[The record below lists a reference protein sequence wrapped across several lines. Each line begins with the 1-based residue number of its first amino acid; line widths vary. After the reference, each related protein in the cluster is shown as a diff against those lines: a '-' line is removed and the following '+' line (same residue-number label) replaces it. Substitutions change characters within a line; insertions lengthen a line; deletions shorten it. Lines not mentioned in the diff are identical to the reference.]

1 MILHMKK
8 YISFS
13 GLSGLYLGAVLLV
26 SGYAFGWT
34 DSNAFTLSAVAL
46 VVIGAA
52 LHVYF
57 LKKDSKY

>member
-13 GLSGLYLGAVLLV
+13 GLAGLYLGAVLLV

-34 DSNAFTLSAVAL
+34 DSNAFTLSAAAL
-46 VVIGAA
+46 VVAGTVA
-52 LHVYF
+52 HVYF
-57 LKKDSKY
+57 LKKESKY